1 MRTLIVSGA
10 AAAALEDL
18 AAGCTVTYAP

>member
-18 AAGCTVTYAP
+18 AAGRTVTYAP